1 MLEICRHSNAGA
13 FLTRAESWL
22 IAREIEYAGA
32 YASAR
37 AARRDDSRY
46 QQPVYWATV
55 EDDGRVI
62 GCAYRTP
69 PYKVG
74 VTALP
79 TAAIEPLVASLREFY
94 QTVAGVSGP
103 DETATALA
111 RAWTARYGGT
121 YAEAAGTRQRLLAA
135 PAVEAPPAAPPG
147 TLRAA
152 TSADEGLVR
161 TWGNAA
167 ASESGIAVLDGTLCV
182 RLMQA
187 GQLFV
192 WDDGRPRAMVGML
205 RATAQGAGI
214 GIVYTPMDW
223 RRQGYARAA
232 VAALA
237 ARLLARGPRCFV
249 YTDADSPPINA
260 LARQLGF
267 EAVHETVDIDI
278 R

>member
-1 MLEICRHSNAGA
+1 
-13 FLTRAESWL
+13 
-22 IAREIEYAGA
+22 
-32 YASAR
+32 
-37 AARRDDSRY
+37 
-46 QQPVYWATV
+46 
-55 EDDGRVI
+55 
-62 GCAYRTP
+62 
-69 PYKVG
+69 
-74 VTALP
+74 
-79 TAAIEPLVASLREFY
+79 
-94 QTVAGVSGP
+94 
-103 DETATALA
+103 
-111 RAWTARYGGT
+111 
-121 YAEAAGTRQRLLAA
+121 
-135 PAVEAPPAAPPG
+135 
-147 TLRAA
+147 
-152 TSADEGLVR
+152 
-161 TWGNAA
+161 
-167 ASESGIAVLDGTLCV
+167 
-182 RLMQA
+182 MQA

-192 WDDGRPRAMVGML
+192 WDDGRPRAMVGVL